1 MPHKY
6 TMNLFILSANPV
18 EAARAHVDRHVVKMI
33 LEACQMLYTAHWTA
47 VYPELCVKK
56 KKGLA
61 LPASMATAPKKIG
74 TEICGYIPA
83 HINHPCTKWVRAS
96 LENYQF
102 ACALA
107 IAIGEEYQFRYGKVH
122 GCMEHA
128 IWLAAHPPALA
139 ATGLTAFAIA
149 MDDKYKIS
157 DDAIECYRHYYV
169 EGKKHLLT
177 YTRREKPDFL

>member
-1 MPHKY
+1 
-6 TMNLFILSANPV
+6 MNLFILSANPV

-139 ATGLTAFAIA
+139 AIGLTPFAIA
-149 MDDKYKIS
+149 MDNKYKIS

>member
-1 MPHKY
+1 
-6 TMNLFILSANPV
+6 MNLFILSANPV
-18 EAARAHVDRHVVKMI
+18 EAARAHVDRHMVKMI

-107 IAIGEEYQFRYGKVH
+107 IAIGEEYQFRYGKIH

-128 IWLAAHPPALA
+128 IWLSAHPPALA

-177 YTRREKPDFL
+177 YTRREKPDFLQ

>member
-1 MPHKY
+1 
-6 TMNLFILSANPV
+6 
-18 EAARAHVDRHVVKMI
+18 
-33 LEACQMLYTAHWTA
+33 
-47 VYPELCVKK
+47 
-56 KKGLA
+56 
-61 LPASMATAPKKIG
+61 
-74 TEICGYIPA
+74 
-83 HINHPCTKWVRAS
+83 
-96 LENYQF
+96 
-102 ACALA
+102 
-107 IAIGEEYQFRYGKVH
+107 
-122 GCMEHA
+122 MEHA